1 MSSLIAVAGCAVFL
15 ILLSVCQGRQTF
27 FDRTIKERTT
37 LTSEW
42 LEISA
47 DPPLKPEQEEHEIA
61 LYLEEPFGRDLE
73 AKGVRLADGSVI
85 TPEIQLIDQDGKSY
99 DLKYY
104 GKRGPQLIEFTL
116 RGQLDG
122 KIYPKVRIRSEKP
135 ITCKAILWSNWNLK
149 DIQ

>member
-1 MSSLIAVAGCAVFL
+1 MSSLIAVSACTAFL
-15 ILLSVCQGRQTF
+15 ILLTVCQRRETF
-27 FDRTIKERTT
+27 FDRTIKGPTT
-37 LTSEW
+37 LSSEW
-42 LEISA
+42 MEISV
-47 DPPLKPEQEEHEIA
+47 DPPLKPDREEHDIV

-73 AKGVRLADGSVI
+73 TKGVRLPDGSVI

-122 KIYPKVRIRSEKP
+122 KVYPKVRVRSEKP
-135 ITCKAILWSNWNLK
+135 ITCKAILWSNWNWK